1 MFYCSFLLI
10 RKFDDNRRRYIPIVV
25 GAVTMETKQTELY
38 EKVYSSIF

>member
-1 MFYCSFLLI
+1 MI
-10 RKFDDNRRRYIPIVV
+10 IEEDTKIPIVV